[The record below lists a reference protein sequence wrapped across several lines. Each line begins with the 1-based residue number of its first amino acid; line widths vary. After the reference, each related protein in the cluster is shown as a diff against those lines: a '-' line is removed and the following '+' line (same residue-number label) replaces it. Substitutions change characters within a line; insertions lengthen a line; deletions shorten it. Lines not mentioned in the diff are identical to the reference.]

1 MAKVKPILPQS
12 YIDQAGNKVVYY
24 RPKPNNDKKHVYI
37 NDEDNREIYYNIQR
51 MLAQCCEKQFLDPK
65 YFNYLTKVDPVFS
78 ISSYGKSIKG
88 APKQN
93 SPLSYASGLLSN
105 YLRNGSQDFT
115 VKQLPKIEILCQVI
129 HVLYT
134 QQGLEIG
141 FNYNTKIPN
150 ETPLPI
156 KFVEA

>member
-115 VKQLPKIEILCQVI
+115 VKQLPKIELLSRLI
-129 HVLYT
+129 HDLFALGY
-134 QQGLEIG
+134 LELG
-141 FNYNTKIPN
+141 YNVNTGVKN
-150 ETPLPI
+150 DMPLKI
-156 KFVEA
+156 KFIEA